1 MSQLD
6 KRLLNECKEA
16 IYDVESKKFPKLFYP
31 FRQRLD
37 KARES
42 DDKELEEWMKLL
54 SGIFSMYFQFAKG
67 QPFGPLMAGPQGRSM
82 IPEDLTESELCKI
95 EEVLQVSNNST
106 FIARICDV
114 LWIRRR
120 DYLYAQK
127 AINAYLQSVDEDK
140 NNKSWV
146 SKSEWLKRAAQIAM
160 ELGEK
165 VSERQLVKEKL
176 MNLFE
181 ESRKRC
187 FNSGQGFWPHA
198 LLEIIVS
205 NKFADNWEELGDKVV
220 EIAKGFPVSPG
231 CEEPRKYYS
240 LAIECYNYAKKPNK
254 VNAAKLSIAKHWE
267 DEANSFKTPQGC
279 DGFNLA
285 YRLEKAV
292 HVYRDVGEKGKAEEL
307 IREWKEA
314 NKTAIS
320 QMKPISVEIETTSLV
335 KIADDFLE
343 GKNGKDAITAFI
355 SLYTPC
361 CYEKEKELVNDLN
374 RKHPVLAMFG
384 KSTFTAEGNISEKI
398 SSMLDDKDERVKADI
413 ISQYN
418 LSQELTA
425 STTLKRGLYIILNS
439 DGTWKDAIKELLN
452 SGKFV
457 PKDRID
463 IYEKAII
470 SGFEGDMLVFSHLI
484 IPQLENS
491 VRSIFAENKLNI
503 TSVYQSGVQ
512 REKDLNDLLKDENA
526 EKIFGKDLLW
536 EMRSLLI
543 AQSGPNLRNRIC
555 HGLMNPSEID
565 SPSLVFLIWLTLY
578 LLFGFQRDKAE
589 R

>member
-1 MSQLD
+1 MPQLD
-6 KRLLNECKEA
+6 KRLLNECREA
-16 IYDVESKKFPKLFYP
+16 ISDVGSKKFHNF
-31 FRQRLD
+31 FSSFSERLD
-37 KARES
+37 KARKS
-42 DDKELEEWMKLL
+42 DDKELEELMKLL
-54 SGIFSMYFQFAKG
+54 FGAFSMYFQFAKG
-67 QPFGPLMAGPQGRSM
+67 QPFGPLMAGPQSRSM
-82 IPEDLTESELCKI
+82 IPEDLTENELCKI
-95 EEVLQVSNNST
+95 EEILQVSNNPA

-120 DYLYAQK
+120 NHLYAKK
-127 AINAYLQSVDEDK
+127 AINAYLQSADEDK

-146 SKSEWLKRAAQIAM
+146 PKMEWLKRAAQIAM

-165 VSERQLVKEKL
+165 ALERQIVKKQL
-176 MNLFE
+176 INLFE

-187 FNSGQGFWPHA
+187 FDPGLGFWPHA
-198 LLEIIVS
+198 LLEIIIENELV
-205 NKFADNWEELGDKVV
+205 DNWEDLGDKVV

-398 SSMLDDKDERVKADI
+398 SSMLEDNDERIKADI

-418 LSQELTA
+418 LSQDLMA
-425 STTLKRGLYIILNS
+425 STTLKTGLSIILNS
-439 DGTWKDAIKELLN
+439 DGTWKDAILTWIQPLLR
-452 SGKFV
+452 V
-457 PKDRID
+457 
-463 IYEKAII
+463 
-470 SGFEGDMLVFSHLI
+470 M
-484 IPQLENS
+484 
-491 VRSIFAENKLNI
+491 
-503 TSVYQSGVQ
+503 
-512 REKDLNDLLKDENA
+512 
-526 EKIFGKDLLW
+526 
-536 EMRSLLI
+536 
-543 AQSGPNLRNRIC
+543 
-555 HGLMNPSEID
+555 
-565 SPSLVFLIWLTLY
+565 
-578 LLFGFQRDKAE
+578 
-589 R
+589 